1 MKIYEISDQLK
12 EQLAKEISQAPSKQ
26 MFHARLQREIY
37 PEIKATTLLHNNNK
51 IEIYH
56 YD

>member
-1 MKIYEISDQLK
+1 MLYELSQDLK
-12 EQLAKEISQAPSKQ
+12 KQLAKEIGKAPSKQ

-37 PEIKATTLLHNNNK
+37 PEIQGTTLLHKNNQV
-51 IEIYH
+51 EIYH

>member
-1 MKIYEISDQLK
+1 MEFELSKKLQKNIAAEM
-12 EQLAKEISQAPSKQ
+12 AKAPSKQ

-37 PEIKATTLLHNNNK
+37 PEIKGTTILHKNNK
-51 IEIYH
+51 VEIYH